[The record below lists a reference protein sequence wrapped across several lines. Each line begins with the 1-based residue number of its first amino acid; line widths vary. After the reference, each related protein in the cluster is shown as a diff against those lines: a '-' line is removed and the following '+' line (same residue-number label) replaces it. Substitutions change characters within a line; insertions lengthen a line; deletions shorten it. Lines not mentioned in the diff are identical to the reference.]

1 MPEIVRLEPC
11 LGSGHAAFA
20 RTALTS
26 DTTCL
31 VLFDAPWRRLRQR
44 AEAQAADVANR
55 YAVAPLSVDVDN
67 CRELA
72 RRYQVAGVPSLLFFR
87 NGQIV
92 ARRIGELS
100 ERDLED
106 WIESLLA
113 GTGLSQ
119 EGKIGAPH

>member
-20 RTALTS
+20 RTALTN
-26 DTTCL
+26 DTNCL
-31 VLFDAPWRRLRQR
+31 VLFDASWRQPGKR
-44 AEAQAADVANR
+44 AETQAADVADR
-55 YAVAPLSVDVDN
+55 YAVALLSVDVDD
-67 CRELA
+67 CPELA

-87 NGQIV
+87 NGQII

-113 GTGLSQ
+113 GD
-119 EGKIGAPH
+119 

>member
-1 MPEIVRLEPC
+1 MPEVIRLEPC

-20 RTALTS
+20 QTALTS
-26 DTTCL
+26 DTNCL
-31 VLFDAPWRRLRQR
+31 VLFDAPWRRP
-44 AEAQAADVANR
+44 AKHVETQATDVADR
-55 YAVAPLSVDVDN
+55 YSVTLLSIDVDD
-67 CRELA
+67 CPELA
-72 RRYQVAGVPSLLFFR
+72 RRYQVACVPSLLFFR

-113 GTGLSQ
+113 GD
-119 EGKIGAPH
+119 